1 MLPVVTER
9 FFAEEEVESKTQ
21 VKRLSPSKLLTGNL
35 GAITKRKK
43 TRTPRARRRS
53 ASRSRARARCPAR
66 LAQMW
71 QRCGCHCR
79 ELGQR
84 RACSSSSRVRCFHV
98 DMTVKLG
105 RL

>member
-43 TRTPRARRRS
+43 DEDAKSKKTQRIKIASQGALSSATRTNVAEVWVPLQGAG
-53 ASRSRARARCPAR
+53 PEAR
-66 LAQMW
+66 L
-71 QRCGCHCR
+71 
-79 ELGQR
+79 LI
-84 RACSSSSRVRCFHV
+84 
-98 DMTVKLG
+98 KLQG
-105 RL
+105 ALLSC